1 MNRNS
6 NSHFALNPTNIDIQR
21 SKFDRNSSI
30 KFSGNVGDII
40 PFYVDEVL
48 PGDTF
53 QIQTS
58 LLARL
63 QTLVAPI
70 MDNLYL
76 DTYYFFVPTRLTW
89 QHWKQFNG
97 ENTES
102 KWIPETQYSIPQLT
116 APSGGWQIG
125 TIADYMGIPTGVS
138 NISVN
143 ALPFRAY
150 ALIMN
155 EWFRDEN
162 NLDYLDIPLGDATVT
177 GVNTGTF
184 VTDVAKGGKPYIAA
198 KYHDYFTSALP
209 SPQKGPDV
217 GIGLAGNAAV
227 VGNGYSLGLVTTGQ
241 SSPATSAFQGLVT
254 TGSST
259 TTSSLSA
266 SAYGAKIGTGGKTLS
281 TSSVVGA
288 PVGVPTTAQLDNT
301 NRDYSTTGL
310 VADLTTASSITVNAL
325 RLAFA
330 TQRMYEKD
338 ARGGSRYVEM
348 IKAHFGVTSPDA
360 RQQRPEYLG
369 GTRIPVNINQVVQTS
384 ATTGQT
390 TGAGSTTPQG
400 NTAAY
405 SVTSDVNGDFIKS
418 FTEHGYIIGVC
429 VMRQDHTY
437 QQGLEKMW
445 SRRQRTDF
453 YLPVFANL
461 GEQPIYNKEIYCKGN
476 ATDNEVFG
484 YQEAWAEYRYKPSRV
499 AGEMR
504 SAASNSL
511 DVWHLADEYA
521 TLPVLQSAWIQEDKS
536 NLDRALAV
544 TSSVSN
550 QYFADFY
557 IRCTATRPM
566 PLYSI
571 PGLLDHH

>member
-1 MNRNS
+1 MSRNAES
-6 NSHFALNPTNIDIQR
+6 RFALNPTDIDISR
-21 SKFDRNSSI
+21 SKFDRNSSV

-40 PFYVDEVL
+40 PFYLDEVL

-58 LLARL
+58 ILARL

-70 MDNLYL
+70 MDNVYL
-76 DTYYFFVPTRLTW
+76 DTYYFFVPARLCW
-89 QHWKQFNG
+89 EHWKQFNG

-102 KWIPETQYSIPQLT
+102 KWIPETQYSIPQIT
-116 APSGGWQIG
+116 APADTGWTTG
-125 TIADYMGIPTGVS
+125 TIADYFGVPTGVKGL
-138 NISVN
+138 SVN

-150 ALIMN
+150 ALICN

-162 NLDYLDIPLGDATVT
+162 NLDYLDIPFGDATVT
-177 GVNTGTF
+177 GVNTGNF

-227 VGNGYSLGLVTTGQ
+227 YGDGLTLAFKGHDHNVTVPFGM
-241 SSPATSAFQGLVT
+241 V
-254 TGSST
+254 
-259 TTSSLSA
+259 SLSG
-266 SAYGAKIGTGGKTLS
+266 SDGYTGVVETPIGTGPSGVKISPISSIGLAEKSDNVNTGVYADLS
-281 TSSVVGA
+281 DASSV
-288 PVGVPTTAQLDNT
+288 
-301 NRDYSTTGL
+301 
-310 VADLTTASSITVNAL
+310 TVNAL

-369 GTRIPVNINQVVQTS
+369 GTRIPININQVVQTS
-384 ATTGQT
+384 GETG
-390 TGAGSTTPQG
+390 GTPQG
-400 NTAAY
+400 NVAGY

-429 VMRQDHTY
+429 VMRYDHTY
-437 QQGLEKMW
+437 QQGLEKLW

-461 GEQPIYNKEIYCKGN
+461 GEQPILNKEIYCTG
-476 ATDNEVFG
+476 TDADDEVFG

-504 SAASNSL
+504 SNATKSL
-511 DVWHLADEYA
+511 DVWHLADSYSQ
-521 TLPVLQSAWIQEDKS
+521 LPVLQSAWIQEDKS
-536 NLDRALAV
+536 NLDRALQV
-544 TSSVSN
+544 TSDVSN
-550 QYFADFY
+550 QFFADFY
-557 IRCTATRPM
+557 IRCECTRPM

-571 PGLLDHH
+571 PGLIDHH

>member
-1 MNRNS
+1 MNRNA
-6 NSHFALNPTNIDIQR
+6 NSHFALNPTDIDISR
-21 SKFDRNSSI
+21 SKFDRNASV

-58 LLARL
+58 LIARL
-63 QTLVAPI
+63 QPLVAPI
-70 MDNLYL
+70 MDNMYL

-89 QHWKQFNG
+89 EHWKQFNG

-102 KWIPETQYSIPQLT
+102 KWIPETQYSIPQIT
-116 APSGGWQIG
+116 APTGGWQIG
-125 TIADYMGIPTGVS
+125 TIADYMGIPPLVDG
-138 NISVN
+138 ISVS

-150 ALIMN
+150 ALICN

-162 NLDYLDIPLGDATVT
+162 NTDYLDIPFGDATVQ

-184 VTDVAKGGKPYIAA
+184 VTDVAKGGLPFKAA

-217 GIGLAGNAAV
+217 TIGLSGTAPVYGDGDALNFIDSAGTGFSNLIWKNASPTTADWSTTPKSPAAV
-227 VGNGYSLGLVTTGQ
+227 LTKQLASANEITSGLQ
-241 SSPATSAFQGLVT
+241 AD
-254 TGSST
+254 
-259 TTSSLSA
+259 LSA
-266 SAYGAKIGTGGKTLS
+266 S
-281 TSSVVGA
+281 TSV
-288 PVGVPTTAQLDNT
+288 
-301 NRDYSTTGL
+301 
-310 VADLTTASSITVNAL
+310 TVNAL

-369 GTRIPVNINQVVQTS
+369 GNRVPININQVIQQS
-384 ATTGQT
+384 GAPQASTGGLSGDPT
-390 TGAGSTTPQG
+390 AVGRAAG
-400 NTAAY
+400 Y
-405 SVTSDVNGDFIKS
+405 SVTSDVHGDFIKS
-418 FTEHGYIIGVC
+418 FTEHGFVIGVC
-429 VMRQDHTY
+429 VVRYDHTY
-437 QQGLEKMW
+437 QQGIERFW
-445 SRRQRTDF
+445 SRRVRTDF

-461 GEQPIYNKEIYCKGN
+461 GEQPIYNKEIYAQGN
-476 ATDNEVFG
+476 DVDDEVFG

-504 SAASNSL
+504 SISDLKL
-511 DVWHLADEYA
+511 DAWHLADLYSA
-521 TLPVLQSAWIQEDKS
+521 LPVLQSGWIFEDKS
-536 NLDRALAV
+536 NLDRSLTV
-544 TSSVSN
+544 NSSVAN
-550 QYFADFY
+550 QFIADFY
-557 IRCTATRPM
+557 VRCQSTRPM

-571 PGLLDHH
+571 PGLIDHH